1 MGSENYEQAAE
12 ELRKDEKKL
21 AQMIKK

>member
-12 ELRKDEKKL
+12 DLRKDEKKL